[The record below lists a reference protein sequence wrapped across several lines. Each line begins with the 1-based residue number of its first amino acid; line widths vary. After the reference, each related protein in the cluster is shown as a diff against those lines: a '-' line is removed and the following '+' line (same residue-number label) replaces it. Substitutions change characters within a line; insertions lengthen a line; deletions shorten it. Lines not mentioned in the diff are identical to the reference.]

1 MLYEHGAHIITLD
14 YSEPGSKMHT
24 AKAKEDDSKLTLNLK
39 NKKIRDFVLLQIVP
53 KVDIIIEGF
62 RPGVMER
69 FGLAPNSV
77 HRVNPKVIYV
87 RISGYG

>member
-1 MLYEHGAHIITLD
+1 M
-14 YSEPGSKMHT
+14 
-24 AKAKEDDSKLTLNLK
+24 K
-39 NKKIRDFVLLQIVP
+39 NKKIRDFVLTQIVP

-77 HRVNPKVIYV
+77 HRVNSKVIYV

>member
-1 MLYEHGAHIITLD
+1 MLFEHGAHIITLD
-14 YSEPGSKMHT
+14 YSEHGSNVKR
-24 AKAKEDDSKLTLNLK
+24 KEDHSKLALNLK
-39 NKKIRDFVLLQIVP
+39 NKKIRDFVLNHIVP

>member
-14 YSEPGSKMHT
+14 YSEPGSGVKR
-24 AKAKEDDSKLTLNLK
+24 KEQETRLTLNLK
-39 NKKIRDFVLLQIVP
+39 NKKIRDFVLMHIVP

-69 FGLAPNSV
+69 FGLAPSSV

>member
-1 MLYEHGAHIITLD
+1 MLIVCTYNNHQKKRKRSMKFQSQR
-14 YSEPGSKMHT
+14 YK
-24 AKAKEDDSKLTLNLK
+24 KQNLK
-39 NKKIRDFVLLQIVP
+39 NKKIRDFVLMHIVP

-69 FGLAPNSV
+69 FGLAPSSV